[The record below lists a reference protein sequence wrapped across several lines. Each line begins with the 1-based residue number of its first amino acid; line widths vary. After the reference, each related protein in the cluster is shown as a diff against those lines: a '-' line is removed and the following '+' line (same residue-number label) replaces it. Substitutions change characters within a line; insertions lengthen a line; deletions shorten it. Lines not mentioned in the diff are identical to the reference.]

1 VKFRGIILRFF
12 KNRLKSILL
21 LQLILGIVAILFV
34 IVSWIK
40 DFHLGFMLVGIIIL
54 GIMMVMTGLEQ
65 LFLQK
70 KKGYLFFTIIVSAA
84 FILFWIWR
92 YSIAVKFY

>member
-1 VKFRGIILRFF
+1 MRFF

-21 LQLILGIVAILFV
+21 LQLILGIVSIIFV
-34 IVSWIK
+34 IVSWVK
-40 DFHLGFMLVGIIIL
+40 DFQPGYMLVGIIIL
-54 GIMMVMTGLEQ
+54 GIMMVMNGIEQ
-65 LFLQK
+65 FFLHK
-70 KKGYLFFTIIVSAA
+70 MKGYLFFTIIISAA